1 MSCSLE
7 ERICFDETQKY
18 YIPTNIRLNNCFLYL
33 INRSYYWRLPYLLL
47 SMDGEC
53 EDLEDDFSDLVDE
66 LAEGC

>member
-7 ERICFDETQKY
+7 ENRFLLKLKSTLYLQ
-18 YIPTNIRLNNCFLYL
+18 IPINSCFLYH
-33 INRSYYWRLPYLLL
+33 IKRSYYLRLPCLLL